1 MNISKSKIKNIIIAG
16 IFIALGV
23 GALVWYL
30 YTETFGDTGK
40 EKSAYTISAMD
51 IIKEFKRNDT
61 IANKKYAEKIV
72 TVTGIV
78 TALEFAD
85 TTVNIKMADSTGSYV
100 IFGFQSQH
108 LAEAKSIKQGDD
120 VSIKGSCS
128 GGAYSEIL
136 EAEFITF
143 KRCALNK

>member
-1 MNISKSKIKNIIIAG
+1 
-16 IFIALGV
+16 
-23 GALVWYL
+23 
-30 YTETFGDTGK
+30 
-40 EKSAYTISAMD
+40 
-51 IIKEFKRNDT
+51 
-61 IANKKYAEKIV
+61 
-72 TVTGIV
+72 
-78 TALEFAD
+78 
-85 TTVNIKMADSTGSYV
+85 MADSTGSYV
-100 IFGFQSQH
+100 IFAFQSQH